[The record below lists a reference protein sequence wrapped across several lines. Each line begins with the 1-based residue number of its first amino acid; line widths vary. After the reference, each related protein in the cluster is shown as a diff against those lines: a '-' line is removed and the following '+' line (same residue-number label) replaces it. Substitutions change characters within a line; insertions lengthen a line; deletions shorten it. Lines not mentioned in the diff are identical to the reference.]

1 MNFFNPRRQASVGVD
16 RVAPL
21 GITRDKPVD
30 EKSSADDIG
39 VADIASTA
47 TKNNDAIAIET
58 NNEDDVSVME
68 HPLLT
73 AVDSTDVVDNLDL
86 DEEQASH
93 EKSDDCPDNLLL
105 GIQQKYI
112 EAVQKR
118 VEKEV
123 SKDNTSIN
131 QWLVNHLN
139 DNDWWIRKVHVPWII
154 RRLNESDPLS

>member
-58 NNEDDVSVME
+58 NNEDDVVVME
-68 HPLLT
+68 HPL
-73 AVDSTDVVDNLDL
+73 
-86 DEEQASH
+86 
-93 EKSDDCPDNLLL
+93 
-105 GIQQKYI
+105 
-112 EAVQKR
+112 
-118 VEKEV
+118 
-123 SKDNTSIN
+123 
-131 QWLVNHLN
+131 
-139 DNDWWIRKVHVPWII
+139 
-154 RRLNESDPLS
+154 